1 MGRVEPSAHP
11 REPHPERRIAL
22 IRLAAFGALLAVVL
36 AVGSATGSIPGAG
49 EVREWGEDLGPAA
62 PIAFVPLFVALNFVV
77 TWPLLAGAAGLIFG
91 TAAGVPL
98 ALAGVTAASL
108 VQMAVSRY
116 LVGDAAGR
124 MLPARVQGL
133 ERFLERNGWVAV
145 MESRIVPLL
154 PFGVVNFAAGVT
166 RLPFRHMALGTVIGA
181 LPKVWAYVALG
192 GSLSDLGAPEAKIA
206 IALLVV
212 LAIAGGVVVRRQL
225 RAEGAA

>member
-1 MGRVEPSAHP
+1 MDQPEPP
-11 REPHPERRIAL
+11 REHHPERRLVL
-22 IRLAAFGALLAVVL
+22 IRLAAFGVLLGVVI
-36 AVGSATGSIPGAG
+36 AVGSATGTIPGAE
-49 EVREWGEDLGPAA
+49 EVREWGEDLGPVA
-62 PIAFVPLFVALNFVV
+62 PIAFVPLFVVLNFVV

-98 ALAGVTAASL
+98 ALAGVVGASL

-116 LVGDAAGR
+116 LAGDAAGR
-124 MLPARVQGL
+124 LLPKRVQGL

-154 PFGVVNFAAGVT
+154 PFGVVNFAAGLT
-166 RLPFRHMALGTVIGA
+166 RLSFPHMALGTAIGA
-181 LPKVWAYVALG
+181 LPKVFGYVALG

-212 LAIAGGVVVRRQL
+212 VGIAGAVFVRRQI
-225 RAEGAA
+225 RAESAA